1 MSKFNFPFI
10 SETKE
15 LSNLR
20 KEVRKFISEAL
31 INKEFEPAAD
41 GWVFSPNPNFSKK
54 LAQRMYCMSFPKK
67 YGGNEK
73 TALERYIATEE
84 LLASGAPVAAHWIVI
99 QRRINKCY
107 GTEAQTIDNSKITSG
122 ECFFAIGT

>member
-10 SETKE
+10 TETKE

-41 GWVFSPNPNFSKK
+41 GWVFSANPNFSKK
-54 LAQRMYCMSFPKK
+54 LGTKGWLGMSFPKK

-73 TALERYIATEE
+73 TALERYIVTEE
-84 LLASGAPVAAHWIVI
+84 LLASGAPVICAVAAVI
-99 QRRINKCY
+99 
-107 GTEAQTIDNSKITSG
+107 GSLASIDLATAKSPISTSFG
-122 ECFFAIGT
+122 ASI